1 MSYSEADKLQGDL
14 IRWYAQFKIRAKHD
28 LLQTFKEAFVDSN
41 NATVSRP
48 KETFKEKN
56 GDSTIDSSM
65 SEDTVKQLLI
75 LGESDTSRGARTNET
90 DNSIEN
96 VISELKWLRATVTNM
111 KLKIVELHENIKNLS
126 ISLNGTAEKCN
137 SNV

>member
-28 LLQTFKEAFVDSN
+28 LLQTFKEAFIDSN

-56 GDSTIDSSM
+56 VDRTTDSS
-65 SEDTVKQLLI
+65 I
-75 LGESDTSRGARTNET
+75 LGESNTSRGARTNET

-96 VISELKWLRATVTNM
+96 VISELKSLRATVTNM

-126 ISLNGTAEKCN
+126 ISLNKTAEKQ
-137 SNV
+137 